1 MAKKLKPEAHR
12 SIGAEE
18 LRRVIREAQQ
28 RKAEASEASGRHG
41 KVISGA
47 VEQYGLERNAL
58 TFARRLADMEEGKR
72 QSVLRALIEYS
83 GKLGFFD
90 QLDAFDDLVATLRGI
105 VDAAEGNRPNTGA
118 ARDGAPAELVP

>member
-1 MAKKLKPEAHR
+1 MAKKLKPEETR
-12 SIGAEE
+12 SIAADD
-18 LRRVIREAQQ
+18 LKRIVNEAI
-28 RKAEASEASGRHG
+28 KLKSKASEISGQHG
-41 KVISGA
+41 KAISTA
-47 VEQYGLERNAL
+47 CEQYGLERIAL

-118 ARDGAPAELVP
+118 ARDGAPTEQVP